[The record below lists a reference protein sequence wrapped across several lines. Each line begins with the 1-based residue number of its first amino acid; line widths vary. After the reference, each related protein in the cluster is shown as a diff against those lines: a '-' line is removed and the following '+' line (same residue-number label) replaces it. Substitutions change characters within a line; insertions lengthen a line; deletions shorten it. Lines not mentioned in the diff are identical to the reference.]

1 MDSAQGPS
9 QEGLRGTGPRPRAE
23 PGAWFVM
30 PQVWQGCVTA
40 PPHGRDGGGG
50 VSPVSACAHGRPC
63 GGMTRPPLS
72 RYEKLIGGKYMGEL
86 VRLVLLKLVDENL
99 LFHGE
104 ASEQLRTRGAFE
116 TRFVSQVERCGQGWS
131 PVPSGESPPSFRHP
145 PLPPAM
151 DIVSLHPCNRP
162 EARQCRPS

>member
-1 MDSAQGPS
+1 M
-9 QEGLRGTGPRPRAE
+9 
-23 PGAWFVM
+23 
-30 PQVWQGCVTA
+30 
-40 PPHGRDGGGG
+40 
-50 VSPVSACAHGRPC
+50 
-63 GGMTRPPLS
+63 S

-131 PVPSGESPPSFRHP
+131 PVPSGESPPSLRRH
-145 PLPPAM
+145 PPAM
-151 DIVSLHPCNRP
+151 DIVSLHPCNGP